1 MKLLTLSLL
10 TTEYAHIRLITE
22 TKEDANKLINS
33 SNLLCSKTGEFESLD
48 QQLEVKEDEVNLFEN
63 YRSAVYK
70 AIDSD
75 MEWSYSNGTQ
85 FKMKVTDKTDAE
97 HHKTMAMEHQEMNG
111 EKFESIDNL
120 DDYEVDNDVMDSLGL
135 PEDMSLMSDD
145 LNY

>member
-33 SNLLCSKTGEFESLD
+33 SNLLCTKTGEFESLD
-48 QQLEVKEDEVNLFEN
+48 QQLDVNENEINLFEN

-70 AIDSD
+70 SIDKD
-75 MEWSYSNGTQ
+75 MGWSYSGGIQ
-85 FKMKVTDKTDAE
+85 FKIKITDKTDAE
-97 HHKTMAMEHQEMNG
+97 HHLTMAMEHKEMNG
-111 EKFESIDNL
+111 EKFESIDNIS
-120 DDYEVDNDVMDSLGL
+120 DYEIEDDVLGSLGL
-135 PEDMSLMSDD
+135 SEDNSLTSDD